1 MTERRVDPHVLARRD
16 AAEAAAPVKA
26 FGVLPARRRFPLRRA
41 KFPVIAEVLAGLAR
55 RLGRPARVLDAGLG
69 QAKLERVHAHAHP
82 DAPVAWFGLDRHR
95 YRLDLRR
102 ELPGIVRVQ
111 GDVTALPY
119 RAASFDA
126 AVCSY
131 VLQHL
136 ARPEAAL
143 AELARV
149 VAPGG
154 LVVVAVPNS
163 PQPLKLLLELLHPA
177 LVWFKRRVRGRRF
190 DYGAQVQ
197 FWNLPRLRRAVE
209 AAGLRPA
216 RWQGLGLVSGGP
228 LGCLE
233 DRAWWYRLHLRLG
246 AAAPRLGQDLVVVAE
261 AGPPAP
267 TALEG

>member
-1 MTERRVDPHVLARRD
+1 MTERRIDPEVLARRD
-16 AAEAAAPVKA
+16 AHEASAPVKA

-41 KFPVIAEVLAGLAR
+41 KFPVIAGVLADLAR
-55 RLGRPARVLDAGLG
+55 RLGRAPRVLDAGLG

-82 DAPVAWFGLDRHR
+82 DAPAAWHGLDRHR
-95 YRLDLRR
+95 YRLELRR
-102 ELPGIVRVQ
+102 ELPGIARVQ

-119 RAASFDA
+119 RPGSFDA

-154 LVVVAVPNS
+154 LVVLAVPNS
-163 PQPLKLLLELLHPA
+163 PQPLKLLLELLHPL
-177 LVWFKRRVRGRRF
+177 LVRLKRARGRRF
-190 DYGAQVQ
+190 DYGAQTQ
-197 FWNLPRLRRAVE
+197 FWNLPRLRRVLE
-209 AAGLRPA
+209 AAGLRPV

-228 LGCLE
+228 LGWLE
-233 DRAWWYRLHLRLG
+233 DHEGWYRLHLRLG

-261 AGPPAP
+261 RP
-267 TALEG
+267 